1 MLRVSSLSGIRPIIR
16 RAIRIAP
23 QPSLLSQF
31 YLHSDSADLLPQIA
45 SSSFRSAPLKNA
57 SRFFAVGHSPYQ
69 KRIIKNPA
77 CKQSDFCRF
86 IFGTAHY
93 CTYSLL
99 TYPIWP
105 LYLILLQ
112 SPSVP
117 TSSAES
123 PPERTPRRSAV
134 SLADAR
140 TLILVVAVTVP
151 MVSAPDAL
159 SASCRNSV
167 LI

>member
-45 SSSFRSAPLKNA
+45 SSSCRCDFLKFIGRRMQASAPLRTWK
-57 SRFFAVGHSPYQ
+57 
-69 KRIIKNPA
+69 I
-77 CKQSDFCRF
+77 C
-86 IFGTAHY
+86 Y

-159 SASCRNSV
+159 SASSV
-167 LI
+167 QYSY